1 MELSEEFDIVTGSFG
16 YTGKYVTQR
25 LLAAGRI
32 VRTLTSRPQSES
44 PFGAAVQ
51 AEPFHFDQPARLTE
65 TLRGARTVYNTYWV
79 RFCHGRTTFEAAVE
93 NTRTLVRCAHEAGV
107 QRFVHISVTSASAD
121 SPLPYFRG
129 KGILEETIKQS
140 GLSYGI
146 VRPALVFGPEDIL
159 INNIAWL
166 LRKLPIFGIP
176 GSGEYRLQP
185 ILVDDLADIMVGA
198 GASHAN
204 TIVDAVGP
212 DIFTFEEMV
221 QLIRDRIDGRAHILH
236 MPPGLALLIARVV
249 GRVVGDVLLTKEE
262 LDGLMSSLLI
272 SNHPVAGPPRR
283 VRLGDWLAD
292 HAAGLG
298 LSYSSE
304 LRRHYNVSP
313 TH

>member
-107 QRFVHISVTSASAD
+107 QRFVHVSIINASAD

-185 ILVDDLADIMVGA
+185 ILVDDLADIMVDA

-204 TIVDAVGP
+204 IIIDRRRRRRFWTTPWESLRSDIDLFQPESPDSAIAVDRDELVTDLLRRLTDRERQIVVLRYYEEMSIREIAEAMSMKEGTVKSQLHRTLRRMRDTLSAR
-212 DIFTFEEMV
+212 FTFSDLPIE
-221 QLIRDRIDGRAHILH
+221 D
-236 MPPGLALLIARVV
+236 
-249 GRVVGDVLLTKEE
+249 
-262 LDGLMSSLLI
+262 
-272 SNHPVAGPPRR
+272 N
-283 VRLGDWLAD
+283 
-292 HAAGLG
+292 
-298 LSYSSE
+298 
-304 LRRHYNVSP
+304 
-313 TH
+313 

>member
-1 MELSEEFDIVTGSFG
+1 MESREEFDVVTGSFG

-25 LLAAGRI
+25 LLAAGRT
-32 VRTLTSRPQSES
+32 VRTLTSRPQSDS

-51 AEPFHFDQPARLTE
+51 ADPFHFDQPAKLTE
-65 TLRGARTVYNTYWV
+65 ALRGARTVYNTYWV
-79 RFCHGRTTFEAAVE
+79 RFCHGRTTFDTAVE
-93 NTRTLVRCAHEAGV
+93 NTRTLIRCAREAGV
-107 QRFVHISVTSASAD
+107 KRFVHVSITHASAD
-121 SPLPYFRG
+121 SPLPYFQG

-140 GLSYGI
+140 GLSYAI
-146 VRPALVFGPEDIL
+146 VRPAVVFGPEDIL

-221 QLIRDRIDGRAHILH
+221 RLIRDRIGGRAHILH
-236 MPPGLALLIARVV
+236 MHPGLALLIARVL
-249 GRVVGDVLLTKEE
+249 GRVVGDVMLTKEE

-272 SNHPVAGPPRR
+272 SNHPATGT

-298 LSYSSE
+298 SRYSSE
-304 LRRHYNVSP
+304 LRRHYSTSP
-313 TH
+313 VH

>member
-1 MELSEEFDIVTGSFG
+1 MESRKEFDVVTGSFG

-32 VRTLTSRPQSES
+32 VRTLTSRPTSDS

-51 AEPFHFDQPARLTE
+51 AHPFHFEQPARLTE

-79 RFCHGRTTFEAAVE
+79 RFCHGRATFDTAVE
-93 NTRTLVRCAHEAGV
+93 NTRTLIRCSLEAGV
-107 QRFVHISVTSASAD
+107 QRFVHVSITSASAD

-140 GLSYGI
+140 GLSYAI
-146 VRPALVFGPEDIL
+146 IRPAVVFGPEDIL

-198 GASHAN
+198 GASGTN

-221 QLIRDRIDGRAHILH
+221 RLIRDRIDGRAHILH
-236 MPPGLALLIARVV
+236 MPPGLALLIARIV
-249 GRVVGDVLLTKEE
+249 GRVVGDVMLTKEE

-272 SNHPVAGPPRR
+272 SNHPAAGI
-283 VRLGDWLAD
+283 VHLGDWLAD

-298 LSYSSE
+298 SSYSSE
-304 LRRHYNVSP
+304 LQRHYSVSP